1 MKQEFDDA
9 YRRGELSS
17 SSLIHI
23 DVPIRRWRFGFDHG
37 QNLVP
42 PDTPKLTRLE
52 AETKDELENDP
63 GGLARVKA
71 SGKHMANRIDGII
84 NSLQNKLDTA
94 ARQRLIARSKFIPA
108 GAAGSVKPLGSGL
121 VTPAKDLEWDRDMR
135 KLNGVIRNHG
145 GVPKPHRMHH
155 WTSLTS
161 AEESAYQDALRNAFG
176 KKPPTGMGLF

>member
-1 MKQEFDDA
+1 MSSVGNHAGISVLLGGRARSQLHPEGEFAASVGTMKQEFDDA

-63 GGLARVKA
+63 AE
-71 SGKHMANRIDGII
+71 S
-84 NSLQNKLDTA
+84 
-94 ARQRLIARSKFIPA
+94 RL
-108 GAAGSVKPLGSGL
+108 
-121 VTPAKDLEWDRDMR
+121 LESIWRTVSD
-135 KLNGVIRNHG
+135 
-145 GVPKPHRMHH
+145 
-155 WTSLTS
+155 
-161 AEESAYQDALRNAFG
+161 
-176 KKPPTGMGLF
+176 